1 MYERGSTN
9 HLPDPELSAA
19 PTPPAET
26 PPPVLREPT
35 EEEILE
41 GVMCRFCFDSGSD
54 EGRLIAP
61 CACSGSQTWVHEV
74 CLRKWQKAKA
84 YSSRGGPRHDA
95 VCNVCMTPF
104 ALPPPP
110 PPPLPTV
117 RAGSFLVAA
126 PSLSGIFHQTVILMC
141 EVDAHGAHGVII
153 NRPTTQP
160 GASRAR
166 PHDEEPRDE
175 VEKITRELQA
185 RGMGQMQVGWQ
196 RGGPVCGGRLGVV
209 NYTVLHSLSG
219 LAPFPSTIVVTGS
232 SSTEGGADGRAEG
245 GAEGS
250 ASGEGGMASCASV
263 LVVCEPR
270 GNIPPASLSRTDLLK
285 LMAKMAQQAVEAPSL
300 TGQVLRAIVCT
311 GHCSWA
317 RGQLQNE
324 IARGSWQVCDA
335 TAEEIYDSGEDL
347 WERLRASGRLTALCD
362 DLDDDDY

>member
-1 MYERGSTN
+1 MRGERGGAIRRALLRVMYERGSTN

-19 PTPPAET
+19 PSPPAET

-41 GVMCRFCFDSGSD
+41 GVMCRFCFDSSSD

-141 EVDAHGAHGVII
+141 EVPDF
-153 NRPTTQP
+153 
-160 GASRAR
+160 
-166 PHDEEPRDE
+166 D
-175 VEKITRELQA
+175 
-185 RGMGQMQVGWQ
+185 
-196 RGGPVCGGRLGVV
+196 
-209 NYTVLHSLSG
+209 
-219 LAPFPSTIVVTGS
+219 
-232 SSTEGGADGRAEG
+232 
-245 GAEGS
+245 
-250 ASGEGGMASCASV
+250 
-263 LVVCEPR
+263 
-270 GNIPPASLSRTDLLK
+270 RTHK
-285 LMAKMAQQAVEAPSL
+285 PWAPSCSPARSPM
-300 TGQVLRAIVCT
+300 QSSCSPARAPV
-311 GHCSWA
+311 
-317 RGQLQNE
+317 
-324 IARGSWQVCDA
+324 
-335 TAEEIYDSGEDL
+335 
-347 WERLRASGRLTALCD
+347 
-362 DLDDDDY
+362 